1 MVRSWCEYRGAAGAG
16 GVRVGPNL
24 AHSSTQHHGAFGG
37 EGANFTAA
45 MGFEIASTNLV
56 VELGIIMALV
66 LGGRSPPV
74 SSSAAR

>member
-1 MVRSWCEYRGAAGAG
+1 
-16 GVRVGPNL
+16 
-24 AHSSTQHHGAFGG
+24 
-37 EGANFTAA
+37 